1 MGFSSYFL
9 IVYDFIEWSKNNEV
23 PVGPGRGSGAG
34 SLVAYALG
42 ITALDPIEHGLLF
55 ERFLNPE
62 RISMPDFD
70 IDFCTEKRDSV
81 IEYVSSKY
89 GSEAVSQIVTF
100 GTMAARAVVKDVT
113 RALGKPYGL
122 GERISKM
129 IPFVPGMTLDRAIKE
144 QPIFKQA
151 IKDDPEV
158 SEVLDLAFKLE
169 GIARN
174 VGKHAGGIVIAPG
187 ALSDFCPT
195 YLDRQSSA
203 LMTQY
208 DKDDVEKIG
217 LVKFDFL
224 GLRTLTVI
232 DWATKSINNFLD
244 HQNKQPLDLNSIKL
258 DDPKVFELLSS
269 GKTMAVFQLES
280 SGMRDLIKRLKPTK
294 FEEITALL
302 ALYRPGPLDSGMH
315 DQFVDRKHGKLPVTY
330 PHEMLEPVLSETYGV
345 ILYQEQVMQAAQVL
359 AGFSLGQ
366 ADILRR
372 AMGKKDVAEMEKQR
386 EIFVEGCNKKDI
398 KKATAEKIFDLIE
411 KFAGYGFNKSHSAAY
426 ALLSYQT
433 AYLKTYF
440 PEHFMAA
447 VLSTELGNTDKIY
460 ALTEECKKL
469 GITVLK
475 PNILTSHRKFVVNK
489 NNEIEYGLGGIKG
502 VADSFITHVSKV
514 RKSHK
519 FKDLWDFTRNID
531 IKLGGKKSLEALSF
545 AGAFDSIA
553 PTRSI
558 AIACISDMLQDGGK
572 AITSSANS
580 GDLFSEI
587 DIDFNPYEK
596 YTNTEDLNLVDKL
609 NLEKKSLGYYLSGHP
624 VRAIKENITPLRS
637 HEISS
642 LKIDTKK
649 ARLVCLINSVRQI
662 KDNRN
667 KPLTFINFDDGTG
680 AMDGIITSDVLENCH
695 SILKESSILVL
706 KGAIEIDDYRSK
718 EFGETMF
725 RMRLKEVSMVEDE
738 LLLRINSIIISAD
751 NSSKESL
758 EKLTKNLSSVPKEV
772 WGSGNCS
779 IKLKVF
785 NQESEAIIELGED
798 YLLKP
803 SQENLNILRGIFGS
817 NSIKI

>member
-1 MGFSSYFL
+1 
-9 IVYDFIEWSKNNEV
+9 
-23 PVGPGRGSGAG
+23 
-34 SLVAYALG
+34 
-42 ITALDPIEHGLLF
+42 
-55 ERFLNPE
+55 
-62 RISMPDFD
+62 
-70 IDFCTEKRDSV
+70 
-81 IEYVSSKY
+81 
-89 GSEAVSQIVTF
+89 
-100 GTMAARAVVKDVT
+100 
-113 RALGKPYGL
+113 
-122 GERISKM
+122 
-129 IPFVPGMTLDRAIKE
+129 
-144 QPIFKQA
+144 
-151 IKDDPEV
+151 
-158 SEVLDLAFKLE
+158 
-169 GIARN
+169 
-174 VGKHAGGIVIAPG
+174 
-187 ALSDFCPT
+187 
-195 YLDRQSSA
+195 
-203 LMTQY
+203 
-208 DKDDVEKIG
+208 
-217 LVKFDFL
+217 
-224 GLRTLTVI
+224 
-232 DWATKSINNFLD
+232 
-244 HQNKQPLDLNSIKL
+244 
-258 DDPKVFELLSS
+258 
-269 GKTMAVFQLES
+269 
-280 SGMRDLIKRLKPTK
+280 
-294 FEEITALL
+294 
-302 ALYRPGPLDSGMH
+302 
-315 DQFVDRKHGKLPVTY
+315 
-330 PHEMLEPVLSETYGV
+330 
-345 ILYQEQVMQAAQVL
+345 MQAAQVL

-475 PNILTSHRKFVVNK
+475 PNILTSQRKFVVNK

-580 GDLFSEI
+580 GDLFSAI

-649 ARLVCLINSVRQI
+649 ARLVCLINSIRQI

-725 RMRLKEVSMVEDE
+725 RMRLKEVSMIEDE